1 MAEDG
6 QALSTPFS
14 GQAPCG
20 SHLPPEYIP
29 SICFP
34 REVTLHSLL
43 QLCAN
48 GVIVEPPPFLPC
60 LS

>member
-1 MAEDG
+1 MAEEG
-6 QALSTPFS
+6 QAQSTPFL
-14 GQAPCG
+14 GQGPRG

-29 SICFP
+29 SVCFP

-48 GVIVEPPPFLPC
+48 GVIVEPSPLLPC